1 MRFTKSALMAAA
13 VLVVLVSSGAWAA
26 GDGPVADFPS
36 FIPFNINKTGD
47 VAVDKVGN
55 VYVNVTENDG
65 HVKIWKFSPAG
76 EGPFVVADIGM
87 GVAYGLAV
95 EANGNLYASMT
106 GGVYHVDRDGNSVR
120 LPGTE
125 QIVWPNALAFD
136 QRGNLY
142 VTESYSYSGSPP
154 VYDQGGIWRIPPRGE
169 AELWLRDGLL
179 TGIGKVVQA
188 ARLEP
193 MVSPFTM
200 ATCML

>member
-106 GGVYHVDRDGNSVR
+106 GGVYHVDRDGNPSGCR
-120 LPGTE
+120 ARSRSSGQTPLP
-125 QIVWPNALAFD
+125 
-136 QRGNLY
+136 
-142 VTESYSYSGSPP
+142 
-154 VYDQGGIWRIPPRGE
+154 
-169 AELWLRDGLL
+169 L
-179 TGIGKVVQA
+179 TSA
-188 ARLEP
+188 
-193 MVSPFTM
+193 
-200 ATCML
+200 ATCMSPSPIPTRAPRLSMTRGVSGASRRGGKRSSGCETASSLE